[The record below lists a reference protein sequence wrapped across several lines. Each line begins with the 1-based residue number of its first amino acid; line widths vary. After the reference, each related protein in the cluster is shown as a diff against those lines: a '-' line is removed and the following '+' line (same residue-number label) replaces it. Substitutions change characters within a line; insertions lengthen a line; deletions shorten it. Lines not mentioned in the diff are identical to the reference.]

1 MLLFLTGPTGA
12 RLAFLLVEDFGA
24 IFVEGAR
31 TAVGQWVASLEGKGC
46 VRRMVGRA
54 FRRARYP
61 GVGLFACVVVAPG
74 PSVSRASVVA
84 SR

>member
-46 VRRMVGRA
+46 VRRMVG
-54 FRRARYP
+54 